1 MTNNKIQ
8 LEVCKAMLNSNRMLA
23 MSEISDEIIGVTLNG
38 FIAYAFNKNECIF
51 NTDKISKEH
60 SENMKK
66 IFEPNEKDKLLTA
79 TRIVI
84 ADKDCY
90 VRKLTCEDFDCYIK
104 ENLYKQVSGLNLY
117 GYGNL
122 NRILATD
129 DFGFPRVVVMPRR
142 MSELKASE
150 GGNHEV

>member
-23 MSEISDEIIGVTLNG
+23 IAEISDEIIGVSLNG
-38 FIAYAFNKNECIF
+38 FIAYALNKNECIF
-51 NTDKISKEH
+51 NTDRISKEH
-60 SENMKK
+60 SEKMKK
-66 IFEPNEKDKLLTA
+66 VFEPNEKDKLLTA

-84 ADKDCY
+84 EDKDCS
-90 VRKLTCEDFDCYIK
+90 VRKPTYEDFDCYIK

-142 MSELKASE
+142 LSESKALKESDR
-150 GGNHEV
+150 

>member
-8 LEVCKAMLNSNRMLA
+8 LEVCKSMLNSNRMLA
-23 MSEISDEIIGVTLNG
+23 MSEISDEIIGVTLDG
-38 FIAYAFNKNECIF
+38 FIAYALNKNECIF
-51 NTDKISKEH
+51 NTDRISKEH

-84 ADKDCY
+84 EDKGCS

-117 GYGNL
+117 GYGSL

-129 DFGFPRVVVMPRR
+129 DFGFPRVVVMPRKLIE
-142 MSELKASE
+142 SKDSGE
-150 GGNHEV
+150 GNHGV

>member
-1 MTNNKIQ
+1 
-8 LEVCKAMLNSNRMLA
+8 
-23 MSEISDEIIGVTLNG
+23 MSEISDEIIGVTLDG
-38 FIAYAFNKNECIF
+38 FIAYALNKNECIF
-51 NTDKISKEH
+51 NTNRISKEH

-84 ADKDCY
+84 EDNDCS

-142 MSELKASE
+142 VSELKASE
-150 GGNHEV
+150 GNNHEI

>member
-23 MSEISDEIIGVTLNG
+23 MSEISDEIIGVTLDG

-84 ADKDCY
+84 EDKDCS

-142 MSELKASE
+142 LSKSKASE
-150 GGNHEV
+150 GDNHEI

>member
-8 LEVCKAMLNSNRMLA
+8 LEVCKAMLNSNRMLV
-23 MSEISDEIIGVTLNG
+23 MSEISDEIIGVTLDG
-38 FIAYAFNKNECIF
+38 FIAYALNKNECIF
-51 NTDKISKEH
+51 NTDRISKEH

-84 ADKDCY
+84 EDKDCS
-90 VRKLTCEDFDCYIK
+90 VRKLTCEDFRLLHK
-104 ENLYKQVSGLNLY
+104 GKPVQQVSGLNLY

-122 NRILATD
+122 NRILAS
-129 DFGFPRVVVMPRR
+129 R
-142 MSELKASE
+142 
-150 GGNHEV
+150 

>member
-23 MSEISDEIIGVTLNG
+23 IAEISDEIIGVSLNG
-38 FIAYAFNKNECIF
+38 FIAYALNKNECIF
-51 NTDKISKEH
+51 NTDRISKEH

-84 ADKDCY
+84 EDKDCS
-90 VRKLTCEDFDCYIK
+90 VRKLTCEEFDCYIK

-142 MSELKASE
+142 LSKSKALKES
-150 GGNHEV
+150 NR

>member
-23 MSEISDEIIGVTLNG
+23 MSEISDEIIGVTLDG
-38 FIAYAFNKNECIF
+38 FIAYALNKNECIF

-66 IFEPNEKDKLLTA
+66 IFEPNEEDKLLTA

-84 ADKDCY
+84 EDKDCS
-90 VRKLTCEDFDCYIK
+90 VRKLTCKDFDCYIK
-104 ENLYKQVSGLNLY
+104 ESLYKQVSGFILY
-117 GYGNL
+117 GYGSL

-142 MSELKASE
+142 LSESKASE
-150 GGNHEV
+150 GNNHEI

>member
-8 LEVCKAMLNSNRMLA
+8 LEVCKAMLNSNRMLV
-23 MSEISDEIIGVTLNG
+23 MSEISDEIIGVTLDG
-38 FIAYAFNKNECIF
+38 FIAYALNKNECIF
-51 NTDKISKEH
+51 NTDRISKEH

-84 ADKDCY
+84 EDKDCS

-129 DFGFPRVVVMPRR
+129 DFGFPRVVVMPRKLIE
-142 MSELKASE
+142 SKDSGE
-150 GGNHEV
+150 GNHGV

>member
-23 MSEISDEIIGVTLNG
+23 MSEISDEIIGVTLDG
-38 FIAYAFNKNECIF
+38 FIAYALNKNECIF
-51 NTDKISKEH
+51 NTDRISKEH

-66 IFEPNEKDKLLTA
+66 VFEPNEKDKLLTA

-84 ADKDCY
+84 EDKDCS

-129 DFGFPRVVVMPRR
+129 DFGFPRVVVMPRKLIE
-142 MSELKASE
+142 SKDSGE
-150 GGNHEV
+150 GNHGV